1 MRSFAPLFRPWVV
14 ASGLALWTLSAIA
27 AESPLSGT
35 KTLRAQLGDGSQ
47 LVLGTVDFAPAPNG
61 TTQFKLSID
70 HKKLT
75 DHFLSMREF
84 KCLQGTNELTCYV
97 PYPYANPRTIQGQD
111 YSWLEHSLLFFY
123 KAPRDFGAKL
133 WNGMYFEFKQNGASL
148 VGTPKA
154 VDLDQISAPPED
166 LSRAPFAVDVR
177 HDIPADARWVRSLVI
192 E

>member
-1 MRSFAPLFRPWVV
+1 V

-133 WNGMYFEFKQNGASL
+133 WNGLYFEFRPQGTAL

-154 VDLDQISAPPED
+154 VDLDQISAPPAD
-166 LSRAPFAVDVR
+166 LAVPPFGPDAR
-177 HDIPADARWVRSLVI
+177 HDIPTNARWVRALVI